1 MSPMLLLS
9 TGFMF
14 IVKFLLKNDGLP
26 YYFVIFGVGLFLGGP
41 YNIISS
47 ATVIDLSKNPALQ
60 GNTKAL
66 STISALIEGLGA
78 LGAGV
83 LLIII
88 PKVGQENIF
97 FLFIALCLL
106 ASLLIMP
113 FAIRDFQELVL
124 KRKISTMN

>member
-47 ATVIDLSKNPALQ
+47 ATVIDLSK
-60 GNTKAL
+60 
-66 STISALIEGLGA
+66 
-78 LGAGV
+78 
-83 LLIII
+83 
-88 PKVGQENIF
+88 
-97 FLFIALCLL
+97 
-106 ASLLIMP
+106 
-113 FAIRDFQELVL
+113 
-124 KRKISTMN
+124 

>member
-66 STISALIEGLGA
+66 STISALIS
-78 LGAGV
+78 
-83 LLIII
+83 I
-88 PKVGQENIF
+88 
-97 FLFIALCLL
+97 
-106 ASLLIMP
+106 
-113 FAIRDFQELVL
+113 
-124 KRKISTMN
+124 